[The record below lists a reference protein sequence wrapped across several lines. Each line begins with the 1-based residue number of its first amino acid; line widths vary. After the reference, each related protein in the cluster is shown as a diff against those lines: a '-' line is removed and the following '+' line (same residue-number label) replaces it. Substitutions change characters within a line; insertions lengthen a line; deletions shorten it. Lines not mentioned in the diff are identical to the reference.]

1 MRQDARC
8 IEKIAIDGDRA
19 LVVHVGVLGSVG
31 TDAVVNAFAKVYNDD
46 GDLRITQGH
55 ERVM

>member
-1 MRQDARC
+1 
-8 IEKIAIDGDRA
+8 
-19 LVVHVGVLGSVG
+19 VHVGVLGSVG